1 MKMGRGDRE
10 PSWMYFSG
18 STERIVCQKPF
29 GRNLLEV
36 FEDQQGVLC
45 DPTGAG
51 KGDGSMRLKSQGPL
65 DQ

>member
-1 MKMGRGDRE
+1 
-10 PSWMYFSG
+10 MYFSG

-29 GRNLLEV
+29 GRNLLEI